1 MFFHSLEH
9 IGRGAEIP
17 KITLVHDQSTQ
28 FSDAFRMIFEEFRD
42 DSRNDVFREGP
53 WSYVYHGFE
62 SLKDLR
68 FANSKDEP
76 LLQAADV
83 FISAM
88 YRYAVNI
95 YKDNPNTAALT
106 EIARLFLKE
115 SPPYPVII
123 HTTTS
128 DWFADKLRESV

>member
-1 MFFHSLEH
+1 M
-9 IGRGAEIP
+9 AEIP
-17 KITLVHDQSTQ
+17 KITLVHDESPQ

-53 WSYVYHGFE
+53 WSYVYRGFE

-68 FANSKDEP
+68 FADSKDEP

-95 YKDNPNTAALT
+95 YKDDPNPTALT

-115 SPPYPVII
+115 PPPYPVII
-123 HTTTS
+123 RTTTS
-128 DWFADKLRESV
+128 DWFADKLHESV